1 MQRYNQFF
9 NSANIYLNIFIFQTS
24 QSLIDV
30 VVNKIAISIKNIEYH
45 EPNDRIIANITPP
58 TVKSSLLIVIA
69 TSVIVKVIK
78 NPIKYIDITVT
89 DIV

>member
-1 MQRYNQFF
+1 MK
-9 NSANIYLNIFIFQTS
+9 IFIFQIS
-24 QSLIDV
+24 QSFIDV
-30 VVNKIAISIKNIEYH
+30 VVNNIARRIKNIEYH

-69 TSVIVKVIK
+69 ISVIVKVIK